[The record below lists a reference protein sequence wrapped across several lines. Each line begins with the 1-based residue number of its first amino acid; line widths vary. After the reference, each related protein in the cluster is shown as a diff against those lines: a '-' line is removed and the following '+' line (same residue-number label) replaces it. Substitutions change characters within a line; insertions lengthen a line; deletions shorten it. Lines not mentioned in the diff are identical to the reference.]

1 MDIFLSNIFRKDVS
15 GGASKD
21 KIYNEWFPERKLGV
35 TTVFFPRG
43 LDLRLKHFPNE
54 KFKKIFDIFLCYGEF
69 DKQLIQQKFN
79 NKNNFIIGYPKYD
92 ISVDLDETKKNLQR
106 I

>member
-1 MDIFLSNIFRKDVS
+1 M
-15 GGASKD
+15 
-21 KIYNEWFPERKLGV
+21 KLL
-35 TTVFFPRG
+35 FSLRG
-43 LDLRLKHFPNE
+43 FDLRLKHFPNK
-54 KFKKIFDIFLCYGEF
+54 KFKNVFDIFLCYGEF

-92 ISVDLDETKKNLQR
+92 ISVDLDETKKKFTR

>member
-1 MDIFLSNIFRKDVS
+1 MLIKLQSFLFLSLYMLIVLVFFLKFIKVDIFLSNIFRKDVS

-43 LDLRLKHFPNE
+43 LDLRLKHFLMKNS
-54 KFKKIFDIFLCYGEF
+54 KKYLIFFYVMGN
-69 DKQLIQQKFN
+69 LI
-79 NKNNFIIGYPKYD
+79 KN
-92 ISVDLDETKKNLQR
+92 
-106 I
+106 